1 MPSVRTPYQ
10 LNHTFRFG
18 EFEFVVRAGE
28 LCRNGEVLRLQ
39 YQPLRVLQVLLEC
52 AGEVVTRDEFRE
64 RVWPDD
70 SVRDCDNSLRVAVA
84 KLRQAFGDDPDTPQ
98 YIETLPR
105 RGYRWLYPVT
115 IHDTSPNVGGPELSV
130 QEGFGSA
137 MPDGEMPTPDP
148 ITSVSLQSSR
158 RTVLI
163 RRLVLSTLLWIAVFG
178 AIWFL
183 RAEPESASPRVLPL
197 TSYPGLEYMPSLSP
211 DGKRIAFAWT
221 GTNPSDPYSVYVR
234 PITDDRARRLAET
247 PPGAADG
254 DPVWSADG
262 KSIYFFRRGGGQSGI
277 YVAAV
282 EGGPAHQLVV
292 TSLGGRRLRRAR
304 FDVSPT
310 GHTLIYPDE
319 VPGQDTAALFQ
330 FDLSTLQSHQI
341 TNPPPN
347 SEGDGDPAFSHDG
360 KTVAFQ
366 RNTLDLGQIYI
377 LPSGG
382 GDARVITSNSIG
394 DFIDGLAWT
403 SDDREII
410 FGGNQL
416 RRVSATRGEQSIKG
430 VSYVPGPATFPAIRG
445 NLLAY
450 VQAAVNA
457 NIWKLDLRD
466 STHAA
471 GDPSK
476 LISSTRQQAAPAF
489 SPDGTRI
496 AFQSDRSGSWEI
508 WMCDRDG
515 SNAVQL
521 THFGGSMS
529 GTPRWSPDGKQIVF
543 DSRVNG
549 VSQVYVVSV
558 DGGQPRQLTNDAVGG
573 EVPSFSRDGRWI
585 YYSSNRQGVTGIWKL
600 PADGGPPQSV
610 TSHSGIYAVE
620 SAHGEYLY
628 YSRSALDP
636 TIWRVPLKGGSEEQV
651 PGVPKPF
658 DTSHW
663 ALVDSGIYL
672 VNGNGD
678 LLFFQ
683 FDKVGVTKVFHDQRF
698 LTDWSMAV
706 SPDGREIVWAQI
718 DDRAADLMLVENFR

>member
-1 MPSVRTPYQ
+1 MSSVRTPYQ
-10 LNHTFRFG
+10 LNHIFRFG
-18 EFEFVVRAGE
+18 EFEFVTRAGE
-28 LCRNGEVLRLQ
+28 LRRNGEVLRLQ

-52 AGEVVTRDEFRE
+52 AGEVVTRDEIRE

-84 KLRQAFGDDPDTPQ
+84 KLRQAFGDDPESPQ

-115 IHDTSPNVGGPELSV
+115 VHEAPTNVAGPELSV
-130 QEGFGSA
+130 PDVFGSSRQ
-137 MPDGEMPTPDP
+137 DGELPTPVP
-148 ITSVSLQSSR
+148 ATSISLQASR

-163 RRLVLSTLLWIAVFG
+163 RRIVLSMLLWIAVFG

-183 RAEPESASPRVLPL
+183 RAQPESANPKVLPL
-197 TSYPGLEYMPSLSP
+197 TTYTGLEYMPSFSP

-221 GTNPSDPYSVYVR
+221 GPNPTDPYGVYVR
-234 PITDDRARRLAET
+234 PIRDDRARRLAET
-247 PPGAADG
+247 PAGAADG

-277 YVAAV
+277 YVAPV
-282 EGGPAHQLVV
+282 EGGPARQLVV
-292 TSLGGRRLRRAR
+292 TSLAGRRLRRAR
-304 FDVSPT
+304 FDVSST
-310 GHTLIYPDE
+310 GHALVYPDE
-319 VPGQDTAALFQ
+319 VPGQETVALFQ
-330 FDLSTLQSHQI
+330 LDIGTQQSHQI

-360 KTVAFQ
+360 KTLVFQ
-366 RNTLDLGQIYI
+366 RNTLDLVQIYI

-382 GDARVITSNSIG
+382 GDTRVVTSDFIG
-394 DFIDGLAWT
+394 EFIDGLAWT

-410 FGGNQL
+410 LGGNQL
-416 RRVSATRGEQSIKG
+416 RRVSATRGDQSITNI
-430 VSYVPGPATFPAIRG
+430 SYVPGPATFPAIRG

-457 NIWKLDLRD
+457 NIWKLDLFD
-466 STHAA
+466 ATHAA

-476 LISSTRQQAAPAF
+476 LISSTRQQAAPSF

-515 SNAVQL
+515 SNAIQL
-521 THFGGSMS
+521 THFGGPLS

-543 DSRVNG
+543 DSRANG
-549 VSQVYVVSV
+549 VSQVYAVST
-558 DGGQPRQLTNDAVGG
+558 DGGTPRQLTNDAAGG
-573 EVPSFSRDGRWI
+573 EVPAFSRDGRWI
-585 YYSSNRQGVTGIWKL
+585 YYSSNRKSVTNIWKL
-600 PADGGPPQSV
+600 PVEGGPPQPV
-610 TSHSGIYAVE
+610 TSNNGIYAGE
-620 SAHGEYLY
+620 SFDGEYLY

-636 TIWRVPLKGGSEEQV
+636 TIWRIPLKGGSEEQV
-651 PGVPKPF
+651 LGVPKPF
-658 DTSHW
+658 DPSHW
-663 ALVDSGIYL
+663 ALVASGIYL
-672 VNGNGD
+672 INGNGD
-678 LLFFQ
+678 LLFFH
-683 FDKVGVTKVFHDQRF
+683 FDKASVTQVFHDQRF
-698 LTDWSMAV
+698 LTDWSMAI
-706 SPDGREIVWAQI
+706 SPDGREIAWAQI